1 MNILAFLCLIHIAI
15 KREAKWIN
23 SVLSWQRKKR
33 FYLSKNNK
41 KILTIKKYSDIL
53 WQEREKVEP

>member
-1 MNILAFLCLIHIAI
+1 M
-15 KREAKWIN
+15 KWVDVIRFG
-23 SVLSWQRKKR
+23 LFFDKK
-33 FYLSKNNK
+33 LSKNNK